1 MNIRKW
7 IIALVFLIAGGFA
20 FSDLNAQPNPAPG
33 PPENPGGGRPGG
45 GPPGRGPGGPPQEKR
60 SNHIGFDY
68 PTDFTSQDFTP
79 MGNNHNRPDPR
90 GTLYLPGL
98 PAAL

>member
-45 GPPGRGPGGPPQEKR
+45 GPPGGGPGGPP
-60 SNHIGFDY
+60 
-68 PTDFTSQDFTP
+68 P
-79 MGNNHNRPDPR
+79 PR
-90 GTLYLPGL
+90 VPISGVEILLLAGGAFGIKKIIDTRKKGQTT
-98 PAAL
+98 